1 MTGLEDLEAS
11 QRAISNLLYQHAH
24 DSGRIT
30 EPGAVFEIPMAT
42 VRTGISKHESGDRLR
57 ASLTALARI
66 VAKATYTEE
75 GAGGKGRQQRVV
87 IGGLFKFFNVAQQD
101 LAAGATL
108 RFALNDDL
116 VAVID
121 RSARWGRIK
130 AEVFCAMR
138 SRYAIALYE
147 ALALR
152 RNMDRCIET
161 FPIDRFR
168 ELLAVKAFAIDRP
181 GVSVSALPNDIGVV
195 PGARFNRPWKLRNR
209 FSGMLVTACDPIS
222 VLTSALSVW
231 SSCTWEAT
239 VIVSLKVPISM
250 PMSIR
255 EISPMLIGTFDRRT
269 SRNPDKEILTS

>member
-30 EPGAVFEIPMAT
+30 EPAAVFEIPMAT

-66 VAKATYTEE
+66 VARATYTEE
-75 GAGGKGRQQRVV
+75 AAGGKGRQQRVV

-152 RNMDRCIET
+152 RNMDRCIVRRSRS
-161 FPIDRFR
+161 I
-168 ELLAVKAFAIDRP
+168 A
-181 GVSVSALPNDIGVV
+181 SVNCWP
-195 PGARFNRPWKLRNR
+195 
-209 FSGMLVTACDPIS
+209 
-222 VLTSALSVW
+222 
-231 SSCTWEAT
+231 
-239 VIVSLKVPISM
+239 
-250 PMSIR
+250 
-255 EISPMLIGTFDRRT
+255 
-269 SRNPDKEILTS
+269 